1 MSTTERHGL
10 IGAGVQRRLAVV
22 WRFAR
27 GLVRADEAF
36 LAVVA
41 AFTGVIAGTATAALS
56 IIVQRILEAVFRVHW
71 GERLTAAASVDPWLA
86 FGAPVVGGLVLGLVT
101 DEIVRRRWKRRLP
114 VDPIEANALHGG
126 RMSLTDTALLTLQ
139 NIISNGFGASIGLEA
154 GFTQLGSALSSRV
167 GQWLGS
173 RRADMRVL
181 VGCGAG
187 GAIAAAFH
195 APLTGAFY
203 GFELVIGVYSIA
215 NLTPVMVAS
224 LFAVLVNIQL
234 VGPAP
239 TLPSMAVAVSPETG
253 AAAAALGAICAMF
266 GIALMTGST
275 LVERLMRESGLPT
288 FLRPMFGGLV
298 VGALALYST
307 QVLSSGHGALESIV
321 TSQASLTAIALLLA
335 AKAVASSVSIGAG
348 FRGGLFFAALFL
360 GAMIGKVAA
369 AAGMASLA
377 PGLSSDT
384 FAVIGMAALAAAVVG
399 GPLTMAFL
407 ALEMTADFRL
417 SVLALT
423 AVVAASLTVRRAFGY
438 SFATWRLHL
447 RGESIRSA
455 HDVGWIRD
463 LTVGGMMRRDAPS
476 ASAGLSLA
484 AFRRLYPLGSTHR
497 VTLVDENKRYVGLL
511 PVPLAH
517 SDSNDPALDE
527 PVAGLAI
534 LGGNYLTPKM
544 NAKEAMAA
552 FDDSEAEALAVVE
565 SKADPKVVGQ
575 LTEAHVLKRYSEES
589 ERRRREQTGE

>member
-1 MSTTERHGL
+1 MSRTERQDA
-10 IGAGVQRRLAVV
+10 IGAGASHRLIAVWRLA
-22 WRFAR
+22 RA
-27 GLVRADEAF
+27 LVRADEAF

-41 AFTGVIAGTATAALS
+41 ALTGVLSGVAVAALTT
-56 IIVQRILEAVFRVHW
+56 IVQWIHEGLFSLQR
-71 GERLTAAASVDPWLA
+71 GERLTAAAHVDRWLA
-86 FGAPVVGGLVLGLVT
+86 FGAPIVGGLVLGLVT
-101 DEIVRRRWKRRLP
+101 EEIVRRRWKRRPP

-139 NIISNGFGASIGLEA
+139 NVISIGFGASIGLEA
-154 GFTQLGSALSSRV
+154 GFTQIGGALASRV
-167 GQWLGS
+167 GLLLGS

-203 GFELVIGVYSIA
+203 GFELIIGAYSIA

-234 VGPAP
+234 VGTAP
-239 TLPSMAVAVSPETG
+239 TLPSMAVSVTPETG
-253 AAAAALGAICAMF
+253 AAAAALGAICAVF

-275 LVERLMRESGLPT
+275 LVERLGRESGLPT
-288 FLRPMFGGLV
+288 FLRPMAGGVV
-298 VGALALYST
+298 VGALALYSP
-307 QVLSSGHGALESIV
+307 QVLSSGHGALETVV
-321 TSQASLTAIALLLA
+321 TSNGALTGMALLLA
-335 AKAVASSVSIGAG
+335 AKAVASSVSIGSG
-348 FRGGLFFAALFL
+348 FRGGLFFASLFL

-369 AAGMASLA
+369 ALGMASLA

-399 GPLTMAFL
+399 GPLTMVFL
-407 ALEMTADFRL
+407 ALEMTGDFRL
-417 SVLALT
+417 SVLALA
-423 AVVAASLTVRRAFGY
+423 AVVASSLTVRRAFGY

-447 RGESIRSA
+447 RGENIRSA

-476 ASAGLSLA
+476 ANAGLSLA

-497 VTLVDENKRYVGLL
+497 VTLVDESKRYVGIL

-517 SDSNDPALDE
+517 SDANDGGMDE

-534 LGGNYLTPKM
+534 LGGHYLTPKM

-552 FDDSEAEALAVVE
+552 FDESEAEALAVVE
-565 SKADPKVVGQ
+565 SRADPKVIGQ
-575 LTEAHVLKRYSEES
+575 LTEAHVLRRYSEES